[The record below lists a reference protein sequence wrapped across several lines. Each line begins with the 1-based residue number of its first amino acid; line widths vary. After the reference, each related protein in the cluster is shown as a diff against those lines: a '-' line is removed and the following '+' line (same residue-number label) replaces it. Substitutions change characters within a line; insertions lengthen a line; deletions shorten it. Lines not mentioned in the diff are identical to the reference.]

1 MNSIKFTCNM
11 CGERHDKLLPLSTDL
26 TACHRCGNLVDISS
40 LQTKNRR
47 KNRNQNLFNQN
58 INNNDEFDLNEE
70 ITGPEMDDDF
80 YNFDRYESHDDY
92 LPSPNR
98 LNPRFNRNQ
107 NNNNRP
113 FVRVNNNHNRSNS
126 TGGMFSIQIAN
137 DNYDRVSAYHRHSNF
152 GYPNINNRNRNRNR
166 NNIYE
171 DIDNIIE
178 DFDLEDELNADLEL
192 MSIIGNNNNNINR
205 EIGLIANLI
214 NPPQKPKPK
223 LKKLKMCKDLY
234 TKNDA
239 GKLEKP
245 TCCICLIPMKI
256 GDDIVLLK
264 CQHLFHFKCLEKW
277 VETKE
282 VCPFCRG
289 KIEFGNIIKKQEKKE
304 DKKEDK
310 KIILKED
317 KKIEENK
324 NKKAEAKPII
334 NKDKNNIYNNNSLF
348 NKKKLKNKK

>member
-1 MNSIKFTCNM
+1 MNSVKFTCNM

-40 LQTKNRR
+40 LQSKNRR
-47 KNRNQNLFNQN
+47 KNRNQNLLNNN
-58 INNNDEFDLNEE
+58 INNNDEYDLNDE
-70 ITGPEMDDDF
+70 ITGPEIDDDF
-80 YNFDRYESHDDY
+80 YNFDRYESHEDY
-92 LPSPNR
+92 LPSPNQI
-98 LNPRFNRNQ
+98 NPRFNRNQ
-107 NNNNRP
+107 SNNNRP
-113 FVRVNNNHNRSNS
+113 FVRVNNNNNRNRSNS

-152 GYPNINNRNRNRNR
+152 GYPNMNNRNR
-166 NNIYE
+166 NNINIYR

-178 DFDLEDELNADLEL
+178 DFDLEDELNEDLEL
-192 MSIIGNNNNNINR
+192 MSRIGINNNNINR
-205 EIGLIANLI
+205 ELGLIANLLI
-214 NPPQKPKPK
+214 PPQKPKPK

-239 GKLEKP
+239 GKIEKP

-264 CQHLFHFKCLEKW
+264 CQHLFHYKCLEKW

-289 KIEFGNIIKKQEKKE
+289 KIEFGNIIKKQEKRE
-304 DKKEDK
+304 NK

-317 KKIEENK
+317 KKIEESK
-324 NKKAEAKPII
+324 NKKNDIKPFI
-334 NKDKNNIYNNNSLF
+334 NKRKNNNINNYSLF
-348 NKKKLKNKK
+348 NKKKLKNEK

>member
-47 KNRNQNLFNQN
+47 KNRNQNLLNQN

-80 YNFDRYESHDDY
+80 YNFDRYESHEDY

-152 GYPNINNRNRNRNR
+152 GYPNINNRNRNR

-245 TCCICLIPMKI
+245 TCCICLIAMKI

-310 KIILKED
+310 KIVLKED

-324 NKKAEAKPII
+324 NKKAETKPII

-348 NKKKLKNKK
+348 NKKKMKNKK

>member
-1 MNSIKFTCNM
+1 MNSVKFTCNM

-47 KNRNQNLFNQN
+47 KNRNQNLFNDN
-58 INNNDEFDLNEE
+58 INNNDEFDLNDE
-70 ITGPEMDDDF
+70 INGPEIDDDF
-80 YNFDRYESHDDY
+80 YNFDRYESHEDY
-92 LPSPNR
+92 LPSPNQI
-98 LNPRFNRNQ
+98 NPGFNRNQ
-107 NNNNRP
+107 SNNNRP
-113 FVRVNNNHNRSNS
+113 FVRVNNNNNRNRSNS

-152 GYPNINNRNRNRNR
+152 GYPNMNNRNR
-166 NNIYE
+166 NNINIYR

-178 DFDLEDELNADLEL
+178 DFDLEDELNEDLEL
-192 MSIIGNNNNNINR
+192 MSRIGINNNNINR
-205 EIGLIANLI
+205 ELGLIANLLI
-214 NPPQKPKPK
+214 PPQKPKPK

-239 GKLEKP
+239 GKIEKP

-264 CQHLFHFKCLEKW
+264 CQHLFHYKCLEKW

-289 KIEFGNIIKKQEKKE
+289 KIEFGNIIKKQEKR
-304 DKKEDK
+304 EDK

-317 KKIEENK
+317 KKIEESK
-324 NKKAEAKPII
+324 NKKNDIKPFI
-334 NKDKNNIYNNNSLF
+334 NKRKNNNINNYSLF
-348 NKKKLKNKK
+348 NKKKLKNEK

>member
-256 GDDIVLLK
+256 GEDIVLLK

-289 KIEFGNIIKKQEKKE
+289 KIEFGNIIKKQA
-304 DKKEDK
+304 KKEDK

-324 NKKAEAKPII
+324 NKKTEVKPII
-334 NKDKNNIYNNNSLF
+334 NKDKNNKDSLF
-348 NKKKLKNKK
+348 NKNKLKNKK

>member
-47 KNRNQNLFNQN
+47 KNRNQNLLNQN

-256 GDDIVLLK
+256 GEDIVLLK

-289 KIEFGNIIKKQEKKE
+289 KIEFGNIIKKQA
-304 DKKEDK
+304 KKEDK

-324 NKKAEAKPII
+324 NKKTEVKPII
-334 NKDKNNIYNNNSLF
+334 NKDKNNIYNKDSLF
-348 NKKKLKNKK
+348 NKNKLKNKK

>member
-1 MNSIKFTCNM
+1 MNSVKFTCNM

-40 LQTKNRR
+40 LQSKNRR
-47 KNRNQNLFNQN
+47 KNINQNLMNQN
-58 INNNDEFDLNEE
+58 MENNDEFNFDEE

-80 YNFDRYESHDDY
+80 YNFDRYESHEDY
-92 LPSPNR
+92 LPSPNQI
-98 LNPRFNRNQ
+98 NPRFNRNQ
-107 NNNNRP
+107 SNNNRP
-113 FVRVNNNHNRSNS
+113 FVRVNNNRNRSNS

-152 GYPNINNRNRNRNR
+152 GYPNMNNRNR
-166 NNIYE
+166 NNINIYRE
-171 DIDNIIE
+171 IDNIME

-192 MSIIGNNNNNINR
+192 MSIIGNNNHNVNH
-205 EIGLIANLI
+205 EIGLVANLLI
-214 NPPQKPKPK
+214 PPQKPKLK

-234 TKNDA
+234 TKNDP

-289 KIEFGNIIKKQEKKE
+289 KIEFGNIIKKQ

-310 KIILKED
+310 KIVLKED
-317 KKIEENK
+317 KKIEENT
-324 NKKAEAKPII
+324 NKKTETKPII
-334 NKDKNNIYNNNSLF
+334 NKKDKNIIFNNISLF
-348 NKKKLKNKK
+348 NKKNFKNKK

>member
-1 MNSIKFTCNM
+1 MNSVKFTCNM

-40 LQTKNRR
+40 LQSKNRR
-47 KNRNQNLFNQN
+47 KNRNQNLLNNN
-58 INNNDEFDLNEE
+58 INNNDEYDLNDE
-70 ITGPEMDDDF
+70 ITGPEIDDDF
-80 YNFDRYESHDDY
+80 YNFDRYESHEDY
-92 LPSPNR
+92 LPSSNR
-98 LNPRFNRNQ
+98 MNPIFNRNQ
-107 NNNNRP
+107 SNNNNRP
-113 FVRVNNNHNRSNS
+113 FVRVNNNNNRNRSNS

-152 GYPNINNRNRNRNR
+152 GYPNMNNRNR
-166 NNIYE
+166 NNINIYR

-178 DFDLEDELNADLEL
+178 DFDLEDELDADLEL
-192 MSIIGNNNNNINR
+192 MSRLGSNNNNINH
-205 EIGLIANLI
+205 ELGLIANLI
-214 NPPQKPKPK
+214 ISQPKPKPK
-223 LKKLKMCKDLY
+223 LKKIKMCKDLY

-256 GDDIVLLK
+256 GEDIVLLK

-289 KIEFGNIIKKQEKKE
+289 KIEFGNIIKKQA
-304 DKKEDK
+304 KKEDK

-324 NKKAEAKPII
+324 NKKTDVKPII
-334 NKDKNNIYNNNSLF
+334 NKDKNNIYNKDSLF
-348 NKKKLKNKK
+348 NKNKLKNKK